1 MDAGFHRQIESR
13 AWWTRRVT
21 VQGAPAIDELGPA
34 GLGQQL
40 IQPGGNGLAGES
52 LPPPMVSQPQAGT
65 VVTATWSAP
74 AMRSSAQVWPPGV
87 RQGRKA
93 CSMLEGLWSGRFAV
107 AASSWWSW
115 APCLGP
121 SSGLFL
127 PWPWR
132 TPRLPRRSRPRGRAR
147 GAALAAHPPS
157 SQPTASQTAG
167 GGDRADGD
175 GSTNSQRTEPADRPN
190 NGHGNAGKDGQGR
203 QDKPGNGKPGKGGHG
218 KGKDK

>member
-74 AMRSSAQVWPPGV
+74 AMRSSAQVWPPG
-87 RQGRKA
+87 GSGK
-93 CSMLEGLWSGRFAV
+93 EGMFDVGGPVERSLCRRGQFLVVVGALLGALIGVVLGLAVEDSQTPTAV
-107 AASSWWSW
+107 AAP
-115 APCLGP
+115 A
-121 SSGLFL
+121 
-127 PWPWR
+127 
-132 TPRLPRRSRPRGRAR
+132 RAR

-157 SQPTASQTAG
+157 GQPTASQTAG
-167 GGDRADGD
+167 GG
-175 GSTNSQRTEPADRPN
+175 GSSRWRWVHQQPA
-190 NGHGNAGKDGQGR
+190 H
-203 QDKPGNGKPGKGGHG
+203 
-218 KGKDK
+218 

>member
-1 MDAGFHRQIESR
+1 VDQGVAARMDAGFHRQIESR
-13 AWWTRRVT
+13 AWWTRRLT

-65 VVTATWSAP
+65 VVTGDLVSACD
-74 AMRSSAQVWPPGV
+74 AIKCSGLAAWGV
-87 RQGRKA
+87 RQGRHVRCWRA
-93 CSMLEGLWSGRFAV
+93 CGAV
-107 AASSWWSW
+107 A
-115 APCLGP
+115 
-121 SSGLFL
+121 L
-127 PWPWR
+127 P
-132 TPRLPRRSRPRGRAR
+132 SRPVPGGGRPAWGPHRGCSWPGRGGLPDAHGGRGPGRAR

-157 SQPTASQTAG
+157 GQPTASQTAG

-190 NGHGNAGKDGQGR
+190 NGHGNAGKD
-203 QDKPGNGKPGKGGHG
+203 KPGKGEHG